1 MRKRRKRILCIAL
14 SVLLVITSFQV
25 APIRRVKATA
35 LSAET
40 TSEALMILWNLVVNA
55 VVATGAGEMA
65 VNYDQEALTFE
76 TFMETLRSCMGAPE
90 YEELLTYD
98 EIILANGTS
107 VLLADVITG
116 VEDGTITIPDVEEW
130 QEMRSRISVEEYMEL
145 EGWGGSEPPEKPK
158 NDDEVPQPQFTNIQK
173 IVLGSGVIA
182 ALADTVAKFWNGEI
196 EGVDLSQY
204 INVEGSYT
212 GIIPQGT
219 DGSYLYYGY
228 TRYVNQTY
236 YGGTTEGQYV
246 ISRSSAG
253 NHDFCLVKN
262 VSETNVS
269 FYTLKQYVT
278 GEYGLG
284 SVTFDGQT
292 PGISGINYGSCLE
305 FEINVNFPVFE
316 SESAALFYLQTGI
329 DADCINKAAAA
340 VNQAS
345 LASRLPSIMNSIA
358 GVQMSP
364 YALQDMY
371 SKMKSA
377 YQTQVKPQIEASTD
391 TDTNTETYAQAMTQ
405 AVTET
410 DTDVEVGTDPV
421 PTPEPETEEE
431 TETETTTTETE
442 VDVEE
447 YKVNLKEIF
456 PFCIPF
462 DFIALLDVLDAEPEA
477 PAFEIPFVV
486 PALGI
491 DERYKVDLSMFD
503 EQMEL
508 VRIFE
513 TISFVVLLMYLTPKF
528 IKW

>member
-1 MRKRRKRILCIAL
+1 MRKRRKRILCAAL
-14 SVLLVITSFQV
+14 SVLLVITSFKV
-25 APIRRVKATA
+25 APIRRVKAA
-35 LSAET
+35 ELSTEAT
-40 TSEALMILWNLVVNA
+40 TEIFILLYELLLNA
-55 VVATGAGEMA
+55 QVATGAGELIGD
-65 VNYDQEALTFE
+65 YESGELTFE
-76 TFMETLRSCMGAPE
+76 AFMETLHSCIGAPE
-90 YEELLTYD
+90 GVEPEQYG
-98 EIILANGTS
+98 EIVLANGTS

-116 VEDGTITIPDVEEW
+116 VEDGTITIPDVELKGVHTW
-130 QEMRSRISVEEYMEL
+130 FVYDNL
-145 EGWGGSEPPEKPK
+145 EHWSASQPPYNIDPEEPPESPG
-158 NDDEVPQPQFTNIQK
+158 FSNIKK

-228 TRYVNQTY
+228 MRYVNQAY
-236 YGGTTEGQYV
+236 YGGMTEGQYV

-262 VSETNVS
+262 VSETNFS

-377 YQTQVKPQIEASTD
+377 YQTQVKPQIETSTD